1 MTTTTTLTATLTAE
15 QESNWEDA
23 NWGAFTRG
31 GSRKVAQTVIAMLK
45 EGIDTRLITEK
56 YYRLMDIIEERS
68 GVGEVTD
75 TDARDR
81 VLWVLEEVLDGSI
94 PTLRRDFNTDEDD
107 E

>member
-23 NWGAFTRG
+23 NWGAFTRE
-31 GSRKVAQTVIAMLK
+31 GSRKVARTVIAMLR
-45 EGIDTRLITEK
+45 EGIDTRLIK
-56 YYRLMDIIEERS
+56 VDYYRLMDIIEERS

-75 TDARDR
+75 TDARDS
-81 VLWVLEEVLDGSI
+81 VLWVLGKVLNGSI
-94 PTLRRDFNTDEDD
+94 PMMRRDFNTDEDD